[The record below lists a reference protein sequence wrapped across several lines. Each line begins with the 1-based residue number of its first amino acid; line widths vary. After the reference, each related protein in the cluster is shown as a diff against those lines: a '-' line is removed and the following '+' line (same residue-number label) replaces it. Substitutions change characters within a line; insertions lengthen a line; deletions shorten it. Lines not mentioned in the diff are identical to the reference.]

1 MVTDHPANRLR
12 QGGGAQEAGHHV
24 LRGFL
29 DTTLPA
35 DQFHH
40 EQHVHVAWLFV
51 RAYGMPAALGEFT
64 TAIKRFADAKGATG
78 LYHETI
84 TWAFLLLIA
93 ERQARCGAGAW
104 EEFARTNPDLLVW
117 KPSIL
122 ERYYSSEILKSD
134 LARTVF
140 LFPDRAAQ
148 QLVDHEDVGQQ
159 RAHVDRRVD
168 VVDQL

>member
-1 MVTDHPANRLR
+1 VVAENPVETDLL
-12 QGGGAQEAGHHV
+12 QG
-24 LRGFL
+24 FI

-51 RAYGMPAALGEFT
+51 RNYGMPAALGEFT
-64 TAIKRFADAKGATG
+64 AAIKRFADAKGAHG

-93 ERQARCGAGAW
+93 ERQAKGRAGSW
-104 EEFARTNPDLLVW
+104 EEFAAANPDLLTW

-122 ERYYSSEILKSD
+122 ERYYSKDVLKSD
-134 LARTVF
+134 LAKRAFV
-140 LFPDRAAQ
+140 FPDLSLAAK
-148 QLVDHEDVGQQ
+148 
-159 RAHVDRRVD
+159 
-168 VVDQL
+168 

>member
-1 MVTDHPANRLR
+1 MSLLDAFV
-12 QGGGAQEAGHHV
+12 
-24 LRGFL
+24 

-35 DQFHH
+35 EEFHH
-40 EQHVHVAWLFV
+40 HQHVEVAWRFV
-51 RAYGMPAALGEFT
+51 RNYGMPAALGEFT

-93 ERQARCGAGAW
+93 ERQARCGAASW
-104 EEFARTNPDLLVW
+104 DAFAAANPDLLVW

-122 ERYYSSEILKSD
+122 EQYYSSDTLKSD

-140 LFPDRAAQ
+140 VFPDRT
-148 QLVDHEDVGQQ
+148 LGFGLPTVD
-159 RAHVDRRVD
+159 
-168 VVDQL
+168 

>member
-1 MVTDHPANRLR
+1 MSELFDSFV
-12 QGGGAQEAGHHV
+12 
-24 LRGFL
+24 

-40 EQHVHVAWLFV
+40 QQHVQVAWRFV
-51 RAYGMPAALGEFT
+51 QKYGMPAALAEFR

-93 ERQARCGAGAW
+93 ERQARDLPETW
-104 EEFARTNPDLLVW
+104 EAFAAANPDLLVW

-122 ERYYSSEILKSD
+122 ERYYSKELLASD
-134 LARTVF
+134 LARRTFVM
-140 LFPDRAAQ
+140 PD
-148 QLVDHEDVGQQ
+148 LI
-159 RAHVDRRVD
+159 
-168 VVDQL
+168 